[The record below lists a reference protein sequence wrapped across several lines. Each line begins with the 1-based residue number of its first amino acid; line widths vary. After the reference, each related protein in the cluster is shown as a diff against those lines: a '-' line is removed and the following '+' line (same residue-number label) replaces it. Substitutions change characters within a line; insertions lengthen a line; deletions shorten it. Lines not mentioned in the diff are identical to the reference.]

1 MQAIKQIIQNNPV
14 PIASGTRVNPELK
27 KTPSTTSLN
36 SKTTEQHKRID
47 RLFLRFAAMYGQVW
61 RSQFKNDEYLSFTKG
76 EWLEGLS
83 KYDDKVLDT
92 AVQLCRNKK
101 EFPPTLPQ
109 FIDFCEQASNK
120 HKFFKADKSSTHQNP
135 ELAKAYLQK
144 IKQILNIKV
153 Q

>member
-1 MQAIKQIIQNNPV
+1 MTI
-14 PIASGTRVNPELK
+14 
-27 KTPSTTSLN
+27 SLN
-36 SKTTEQHKRID
+36 LAATELQRKRID

-61 RSQFKNDEYLSFTKG
+61 RSQFKSDEYLSFTKG
-76 EWLEGLS
+76 EWLEGLVG
-83 KYDDKVLDT
+83 YEDKVLDA
-92 AVQLCRNKK
+92 AVQLCRHKK

-109 FIDFCEQASNK
+109 FIDFCEQSTNK
-120 HKFFKADKSSTHQNP
+120 NKFFKADNSTKHQNP